1 MFLIIRS
8 LYRIVPLLSVL
19 LSVISLDVYARG
31 VSSSIK
37 SHVIDVEFSLNEN
50 KLRAEDH
57 VCVQKGES
65 NEVLFLINKSFKV
78 TSIASSGKDL
88 AFKPGKAGNAQT
100 MKITVPAT
108 VKSKETIC
116 FDIKYEGILPALP
129 DSFSGE
135 DIGATSGIIGEY
147 GVYLSPAC
155 RWYPDMADSL
165 AKFKVTVV
173 MPEEYEAVTQ
183 GILVGK
189 KTADNKV
196 SMTWEEDN
204 VSEGCSL
211 VAGKYKVTAVRH
223 NDIDIY
229 AYFYPE
235 EQPLVDTYLG
245 ATKRYLDIYQDL
257 IGKYPYKKFA
267 IVENFFQ
274 TGYGMPSFTLLGSE
288 VVKLPFIV
296 DISLGHE
303 VLHNWWGNSVFVDDT
318 RGNWC
323 EGLTT
328 YMADYYYKE
337 IKGDAAATAYRNEI
351 CRKYTHYVTTQN
363 DFPLKMFLGRSDK
376 ATQAIGYGKTA
387 MVFHM
392 LRKMLGDEVFY
403 LALRDFYKNMLW
415 QRANW
420 EDIEKVFEKV
430 SGLELAWFFDQWV
443 NKKGAPVIELGET
456 TVNKEGNVWVV
467 KAEILQK
474 THEPYRIHLPVSLQL
489 EDGIFHTTAEIKNSA
504 DRISLQVK
512 SRPENIAIDPYNEVF
527 RRLHADEI
535 SPTIDLVM
543 GDRKIIIYPANCED
557 SMKAEY
563 KKLAHILAN
572 ERDSIKADTEI
583 TEAEIAQTS
592 LFILGGVEENKI
604 SKLVQNNLPVE
615 LSLTKD
621 AFGADTVMYGDKKDA
636 FLVTIKH
643 PFHKEKGIALFAGFS
658 PEAVNKTG
666 YKIHH
671 YGKYSYLVFS
681 DGNNRVK
688 EIVSIGDSPLQ
699 RTLSLIR

>member
-8 LYRIVPLLSVL
+8 MYRIVPLLSVL
-19 LSVISLDVYARG
+19 LSVISMDVHARG

-50 KLRAEDH
+50 KLIAEDH

-155 RWYPDMADSL
+155 RWYPDMPDSL

-173 MPEEYEAVTQ
+173 MPKECEAVTQ
-183 GILVGK
+183 GILVSK
-189 KTADNKV
+189 KTEDNKV
-196 SMTWEEDN
+196 SITWEEDN

-235 EQPLVDTYLG
+235 EQPLVDTYLD

-337 IKGDAAATAYRNEI
+337 IKGDSAAMAYRNEI

-403 LALRDFYKNMLW
+403 QALRDFYKNMLW

-443 NKKGAPVIELGET
+443 NKKGSPVIELGET

-474 THEPYRIHLPVSLQL
+474 THEPYRVHLPVSLQL
-489 EDGIFHTTAEIKNSA
+489 DDGIFHTTTEIKNSA

-535 SPTIDLVM
+535 PPTIDLVM

-563 KKLAHILAN
+563 KKLAHVLAN

-688 EIVSIGDSPLQ
+688 EVVSIGDSPLQ
-699 RTLSLIR
+699 RTLH

>member
-8 LYRIVPLLSVL
+8 MYRIVPLLSVL
-19 LSVISLDVYARG
+19 LSVISMDVHARG

-50 KLRAEDH
+50 KLIAEDH

-155 RWYPDMADSL
+155 RWYPDMPDSL

-173 MPEEYEAVTQ
+173 MPKECEAVTQ
-183 GILVGK
+183 GILVSK
-189 KTADNKV
+189 KTEDNKV
-196 SMTWEEDN
+196 SITWEEDN

-235 EQPLVDTYLG
+235 EQPLVDTYLD

-337 IKGDAAATAYRNEI
+337 IKGDSAAMAYRNEI

-403 LALRDFYKNMLW
+403 QALRDFYKNMLW

-456 TVNKEGNVWVV
+456 TVNKEGNAWVV

-474 THEPYRIHLPVSLQL
+474 TNEPYRLHLPVYVQL
-489 EDGIFHTTAEIKNSA
+489 EEGIFHTTAEIKNAS
-504 DRISLQVK
+504 DRISLPVK
-512 SRPENIAIDPYNEVF
+512 SRPENIAIDPYTEVF

-535 SPTIDLVM
+535 PPTIDLVM
-543 GDRKIIIYPANCED
+543 GDSKIIIYPANCED
-557 SMKAEY
+557 SMKVEY

-583 TEAEIAQTS
+583 TEVEIAQTS

-604 SKLVQNNLPVE
+604 SKLVQNNLPVG

-643 PFHKEKGIALFAGFS
+643 PSHKEKGIALFAGFS
-658 PEAVNKTG
+658 LEAINKAG
-666 YKIHH
+666 YKIQH

-688 EIVSIGDSPLQ
+688 EVVSIGDSPLQ
-699 RTLSLIR
+699 KTLQ

>member
-1 MFLIIRS
+1 MFLIVRS
-8 LYRIVPLLSVL
+8 MYRIVPLLSVL
-19 LSVISLDVYARG
+19 LSVISLDVHARG

-37 SHVIDVEFSLNEN
+37 SHVIEVEFSLNEN

-78 TSIASSGKDL
+78 TSVASSGKDL

-116 FDIKYEGILPALP
+116 FDIKYEGLLPSLP
-129 DSFSGE
+129 DPFSGE

-147 GVYLSPAC
+147 GVYLNPAC
-155 RWYPDMADSL
+155 RWYLDMADSL
-165 AKFKVTVV
+165 ATFKVTVI
-173 MPEEYEAVTQ
+173 MPKEYEAVTQ
-183 GILVGK
+183 GILVSK

-196 SMTWEEDN
+196 SITWEEDN

-235 EQPLVDTYLG
+235 EQPLVDTYLD

-303 VLHNWWGNSVFVDDT
+303 VLHNWWGNSVFVDDS

-337 IKGDAAATAYRNEI
+337 IKGDVAATTYRNEI

-403 LALRDFYKNMLW
+403 QALRDFYKNMLW
-415 QRANW
+415 QCANW

-456 TVNKEGNVWVV
+456 TVNKEGNAWVV

-474 THEPYRIHLPVSLQL
+474 TNEPYRLHLPVYLQL
-489 EDGIFHTTAEIKNSA
+489 EEGIFHTTAEIKNVS

-512 SRPENIAIDPYNEVF
+512 SRPENIAIDPYTEVF

-535 SPTIDLVM
+535 PPTIDLVM
-543 GDRKIIIYPANCED
+543 GDSKIIIYPANCED
-557 SMKAEY
+557 SMKVEY

-643 PFHKEKGIALFAGFS
+643 PSHKEKGIALFAGFS
-658 PEAVNKTG
+658 PEAINKAG
-666 YKIHH
+666 YKIQH

-688 EIVSIGDSPLQ
+688 EVVSIGDSPLQ
-699 RTLSLIR
+699 KTLH

>member
-1 MFLIIRS
+1 M
-8 LYRIVPLLSVL
+8 
-19 LSVISLDVYARG
+19 
-31 VSSSIK
+31 
-37 SHVIDVEFSLNEN
+37 
-50 KLRAEDH
+50 
-57 VCVQKGES
+57 CVQKGES

-165 AKFKVTVV
+165 ATFKVTVV
-173 MPEEYEAVTQ
+173 MPKEYEAVTQ

-196 SMTWEEDN
+196 SITWEEDS

-235 EQPLVDTYLG
+235 EQPLVDTYLD
-245 ATKRYLDIYQDL
+245 ATKRYLDIYHDL

-303 VLHNWWGNSVFVDDT
+303 VLHNWWGNSVFVDDS

-337 IKGDAAATAYRNEI
+337 IKGDAAATTYRSEI

-403 LALRDFYKNMLW
+403 QALRDFYKNMLW

-474 THEPYRIHLPVSLQL
+474 TNEPYRLHLPVSLQL
-489 EDGIFHTTAEIKNSA
+489 EDGIFHTTAEIKNAS

-512 SRPENIAIDPYNEVF
+512 SRPENIAIDPYTEVF

-535 SPTIDLVM
+535 PPTIDLVM
-543 GDRKIIIYPANCED
+543 GDSKIIIYPSNCED

-563 KKLAHILAN
+563 KKLAHILAT

-604 SKLVQNNLPVE
+604 SKLVQKNLPVE

-658 PEAVNKTG
+658 PEAINKAG
-666 YKIHH
+666 YKIQH

-688 EIVSIGDSPLQ
+688 EVVSIGDSPLQ
-699 RTLSLIR
+699 RTLH

>member
-1 MFLIIRS
+1 MFLIMRS
-8 LYRIVPLLSVL
+8 MYRIVPLLSVL
-19 LSVISLDVYARG
+19 LSVISLDVHAIG
-31 VSSSIK
+31 VSSNIK
-37 SHVIDVEFSLNEN
+37 SHVIEVEFSLNEN
-50 KLRAEDH
+50 KLIAEDH

-108 VKSKETIC
+108 VKNKETIC

-129 DSFSGE
+129 GSFSGE

-147 GVYLSPAC
+147 GVYLSPAY
-155 RWYPDMADSL
+155 RWYPDMSDSL
-165 AKFKVTVV
+165 ATFKVTVV
-173 MPEEYEAVTQ
+173 MPKEYEAVTQ
-183 GILVGK
+183 GILVSK
-189 KTADNKV
+189 KTEDNKV
-196 SMTWEEDN
+196 SITWEEDS

-211 VAGKYKVTAVRH
+211 VAGKYKVTAVRY

-235 EQPLVDTYLG
+235 EQPLVDTYLD
-245 ATKRYLDIYQDL
+245 ATKRYLDIYHDL

-303 VLHNWWGNSVFVDDT
+303 VLHNWWGNSVFVDDS

-323 EGLTT
+323 EGLTA

-337 IKGDAAATAYRNEI
+337 IKGDATATTYRNEI

-403 LALRDFYKNMLW
+403 QALKDFYKNMLW

-443 NKKGAPVIELGET
+443 NKKGAPVIELGKT
-456 TVNKEGNVWVV
+456 TVNKEGNAWVV

-474 THEPYRIHLPVSLQL
+474 TNEPYRLHLPVYLQL
-489 EDGIFHTTAEIKNSA
+489 EDGIFHTTAEIKNAS
-504 DRISLQVK
+504 DLISLEVK
-512 SRPENIAIDPYNEVF
+512 SRPENIAIDPYTEVF

-535 SPTIDLVM
+535 PPTIDLVM
-543 GDRKIIIYPANCED
+543 GDSKIILYPSNCED

-643 PFHKEKGIALFAGFS
+643 PSHKEKGIALFAGFS
-658 PEAVNKTG
+658 PEAVNKAG
-666 YKIHH
+666 YKIQH

-688 EIVSIGDSPLQ
+688 EVVSIGDSPLQ
-699 RTLSLIR
+699 RILH